1 MTKIMDKIKK
11 MIKIADAFLFQNDF
25 LKFRMGK
32 NLKLQTREVNNLGEK
47 KNVSLVFNL
56 PLKD

>member
-32 NLKLQTREVNNLGEK
+32 NLKLQTREVNNLDEK